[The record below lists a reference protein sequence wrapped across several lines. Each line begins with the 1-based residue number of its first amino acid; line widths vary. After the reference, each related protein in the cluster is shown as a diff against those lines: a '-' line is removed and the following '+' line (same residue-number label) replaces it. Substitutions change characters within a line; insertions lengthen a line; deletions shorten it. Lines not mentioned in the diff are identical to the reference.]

1 MEQLVGKLNEILWS
15 QPIIY
20 ACLVIGLLFT
30 ILTRFLQVRHIK
42 DMVTLMFKGK
52 SSEAG
57 VSSFQALSI
66 ALSGRVGTGNI
77 AGTAT
82 AIAFGGPGAVFWMWT
97 IAFIGAS
104 SAFIESTLAQIYKVK
119 QDGQYRGGPAYYIE
133 KGIGWKWYGTLFAI
147 AALLAMSLLMPGIQS
162 NSIALG
168 LENAF
173 SISPTVTASIL
184 VVLLGIIIFGGV
196 KRIATVAQY
205 AVPFMA
211 LGYIL
216 LSLVIVA
223 VNITEL
229 PGVLALIFKS
239 AFALDSAFGGIVGLA
254 ISWGVKRGIYS
265 NEAGQGTG
273 PHAAAAAEVSHPAKQ
288 GLVQAFSV
296 YIDTLLVCS
305 ATAFMI
311 LFTGMYN
318 TQAPDGT
325 FIVNNLGDVAAGP
338 AYTQAAIESVIPGF
352 GAGFVAVALFFFA
365 FTTIMAYYYIAET
378 NIAYLTRGRSNKWPM
393 VALKVVL
400 LGATFYGAVK
410 TADLAWAL
418 GDVGLGLMVWLNLIA
433 ILILAK
439 PALVTLKDYEQQKKQ
454 GVDPVF
460 DPVKLGIKNA
470 DYWVNDY
477 KYQDDTPSKVKKSDN
492 TFTS

>member
-1 MEQLVGKLNEILWS
+1 LEQFVGWLNGVLWS
-15 QPIIY
+15 TPVIY
-20 ACLVIGLLFT
+20 ACLGIGLLFS
-30 ILTRFLQVRHIK
+30 ILTKFLQVRHVKEMIS
-42 DMVTLMFKGK
+42 LMFKGK
-52 SSEAG
+52 SSAAG
-57 VSSFQALSI
+57 VSSFQALAI

-82 AIAFGGPGAVFWMWT
+82 AIAFGGPGAVFWMWA

-119 QDGQYRGGPAYYIE
+119 QDGEYRGGPAYYIE

-147 AALLAMSLLMPGIQS
+147 AALLAMSVLMPGIQS

-168 LENAF
+168 LNNAF
-173 SISPTVTASIL
+173 GISPTVTGIGL
-184 VVLLGIIIFGGV
+184 VILLGIIIFGGV
-196 KRIATVAQY
+196 KRIANVAQY
-205 AVPFMA
+205 VVPFMA

-223 VNITEL
+223 MNIAEL

-239 AFALDSAFGGIVGLA
+239 AFALDSAFGGIVGMA

-296 YIDTLLVCS
+296 YIDTLFVCS

-325 FIVNNLGDVAAGP
+325 YLVNNLADVEPGP
-338 AYTQAAIESVIPGF
+338 GYTQAAIETVLPGF

-378 NIAYLTRGRSNKWPM
+378 NIAYLTRGKNNKWPM
-393 VALKVVL
+393 MGLKVVL

-410 TADLAWAL
+410 TAALAWAL
-418 GDVGLGLMVWLNLIA
+418 GDVGLGIMVWLNLIA

-439 PALVTLKDYEQQKKQ
+439 PALVALKDYENQKKQ
-454 GVDPVF
+454 GLDPVF
-460 DPVKLGIKNA
+460 DPEKLGIKNA
-470 DYWVNDY
+470 DYWVNEY
-477 KYQDDTPSKVKKSDN
+477 KKDQERVS
-492 TFTS
+492 